1 MCFWYTCY
9 VIANCYKAIQV
20 TWAEETLKADTRKAV
35 ETLGQVFGAGGSG
48 RESNRR
54 DLVGRPSEGC

>member
-48 RESNRR
+48 RERTL
-54 DLVGRPSEGC
+54 DCVL